1 MGTSQ
6 YASSQ
11 YASTAKSIH
20 RLQRSMKTSSS
31 MVRSIRQYVEEAP
44 MKLTFKQRFRNWLMN
59 EDEPEYGNAIAVDSE
74 GPNIQSQGF
83 RLNVYSAGGGTIIE
97 TTKYDRQKDDHR
109 HSLHVVTD
117 DKDLGEELA
126 KIITME
132 SLR

>member
-1 MGTSQ
+1 MSGG
-6 YASSQ
+6 YAV
-11 YASTAKSIH
+11 ASTAKSVN
-20 RLQRSMKTSSS
+20 RLQRSMSN
-31 MVRSIRQYVEEAP
+31 RIRPARYTVEEKKP
-44 MKLTFKQRFRNWLMN
+44 MKLTFKQKIRNWLMN
-59 EDEPEYGNAIAVDSE
+59 DEEDYSNQLISVDSE

-117 DKDLGEELA
+117 DKDLGEELS

>member
-1 MGTSQ
+1 MSGG
-6 YASSQ
+6 YAV
-11 YASTAKSIH
+11 ASTAKSIN
-20 RLQRSMKTSSS
+20 RLQRSMTKSSS
-31 MVRSIRQYVEEAP
+31 MVRPRRQYVEEKP
-44 MKLTFKQRFRNWLMN
+44 MKLTFKQRIRNWLMN
-59 EDEPEYGNAIAVDSE
+59 DEEDYSNQLVSVDSE

>member
-1 MGTSQ
+1 MGTSP
-6 YASSQ
+6 

-20 RLQRSMKTSSS
+20 RLQRSIKTLNNT
-31 MVRSIRQYVEEAP
+31 VRPVRYTVEEKP
-44 MKLTFKQRFRNWLMN
+44 MKLTFKQRIRNWLMN
-59 EDEPEYGNAIAVDSE
+59 DDELEYGNAIAVDSD

-83 RLNVYSAGGGTIIE
+83 RLNIYSASGGTIIE
-97 TTKYDRQKDDHR
+97 TTKYDRQKDDHK

-117 DKDLGEELA
+117 DKELGEELA

>member
-1 MGTSQ
+1 MSGG
-6 YASSQ
+6 YAV
-11 YASTAKSIH
+11 ASTAKVP
-20 RLQRSMKTSSS
+20 RRTP
-31 MVRSIRQYVEEAP
+31 RIRGANQIKRARHYVEEKP
-44 MKLTFKQRFRNWLMN
+44 MKLTFKQRVRNWLMN
-59 EDEPEYGNAIAVDSE
+59 DDDELNYASVSIDSE

-97 TTKYDRQKDDHR
+97 TTKYDRKNDDHR

-132 SLR
+132 ILR

>member
-1 MGTSQ
+1 
-6 YASSQ
+6 
-11 YASTAKSIH
+11 
-20 RLQRSMKTSSS
+20 
-31 MVRSIRQYVEEAP
+31 MVRQRQYVEERP
-44 MKLTFKQRFRNWLMN
+44 MKLTFKQRIRNWLMN
-59 EDEPEYGNAIAVDSE
+59 DDELEYGNAIALDSE

-83 RLNVYSAGGGTIIE
+83 RLNIYSASGGTIIE

-117 DKDLGEELA
+117 DKELGEELA

>member
-1 MGTSQ
+1 MSNIG
-6 YASSQ
+6 Q

-20 RLQRSMKTSSS
+20 RLQRAMNKSSAVLRPRPS
-31 MVRSIRQYVEEAP
+31 LRHFTEEKP
-44 MKLTFKQRFRNWLMN
+44 MKLTLREKIRNWLMKDD
-59 EDEPEYGNAIAVDSE
+59 DECESVYASDSDGPE
-74 GPNIQSQGF
+74 IQSQGF
-83 RLNVYSAGGGTIIE
+83 RLNVYGASGGTIVE
-97 TTKYDRQKDDHR
+97 TTKYDRQKDDHK